1 MKVCIL
7 FGPPN
12 TAILPFAG
20 MPVMAA
26 TFATSARRVKPSSP
40 SSSSSSAAA
49 ASLIG
54 CFLLLALADV
64 AFLLLALADVA
75 LADSAVLCALRKALL
90 PEPDATA
97 RVVLEAPRPAAVMV
111 FASPSHFGMAVLIDS
126 RASTAS
132 SLPSSGF
139 PLQMWLTSNSTLATI
154 VRSLSQ
160 SAW

>member
-64 AFLLLALADVA
+64 A
-75 LADSAVLCALRKALL
+75 LADSAVLRALRKALL